1 MALESQP
8 YPFPRAREEQSES
21 LDYSHAADSLRE
33 EAQADMALGD
43 WDAAPTRLQEVAAR
57 RAPPARAATREDVRR
72 ARAQYQARLAVA
84 QRLPEPPSRPAP
96 RWSDEPAV
104 APRREHTRLRTAL
117 LGGLIGLLAVGCV
130 GLTVAG
136 LQARGEI
143 EARNAAIAT
152 QQQTIN
158 DITGANLRFQSE
170 LTAVRSERDGL
181 QKRLAESEAAAG
193 DLRGRAEKAENRG
206 AALADVVKLDE
217 EIYTQLAAF
226 LQESDTATRAL
237 ARRDYVGAINSYARL
252 ERISGTLKPLFDRR
266 KALTSRL

>member
-1 MALESQP
+1 MALEPRP
-8 YPFPRAREEQSES
+8 YPFPRARDDQDLTDAS
-21 LDYSHAADSLRE
+21 DPAAD
-33 EAQADMALGD
+33 AQCETGQPDLAAGD
-43 WDAAPTRLQEVAAR
+43 WDVATPRLQEVAGRDAR
-57 RAPPARAATREDVRR
+57 PARSATREDVRR
-72 ARAQYQARLAVA
+72 ARAQYQARLAIA
-84 QRLPEPPSRPAP
+84 QWLPERPPDPAP
-96 RWSDEPAV
+96 HWTDGPAAV
-104 APRREHTRLRTAL
+104 PRHERTRLRTAL